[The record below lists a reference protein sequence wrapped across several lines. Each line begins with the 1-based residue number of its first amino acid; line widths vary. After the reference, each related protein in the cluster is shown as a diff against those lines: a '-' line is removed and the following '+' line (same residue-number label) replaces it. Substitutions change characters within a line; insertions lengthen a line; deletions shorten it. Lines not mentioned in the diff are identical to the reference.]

1 MFIEELLKHGLPGKY
16 IELLGKRGIRELN
29 PVQREAIEKGLLEES
44 NLVVSAPTASGKTLI
59 AEIALVKTVFN
70 KGIGVY
76 LAPLRAL
83 ANEKYEEFKELEAL
97 GLKIGISTGDYDEPA
112 EYLGEYDIII
122 ATYER
127 FDSIQRLKPSWL
139 ENTRLI
145 VIDELHNIS
154 DPERGPII
162 EVIAARALKHG
173 VRVVGLSAT
182 IGNPENL
189 AKWLNANLVASNWR
203 PVKLVEGVYD
213 KSRSQILFQDKRVEE
228 VDEKEE
234 DDVLNLVLHN
244 LEKNIQTLVFIH
256 NRRKVE
262 EYAKIVST
270 YTSRLGNSEI
280 REILGKLDEAPTK
293 YERDLL
299 GELLTRGVGFHHAG
313 LSHISRRVV
322 EEAFRKRLISVLFA
336 TPTLAAGVNLPARRV
351 LVSIKRYDSS
361 KGRKVNISISEYK
374 QMAGRAGRPKYD
386 EIGEAV
392 IIDASSLQEGLKFIN
407 GKPETVKGNFV
418 NDRSLRIH
426 TLAFIVSRD
435 ARNTSELVELF
446 NKTYT
451 GSTVREQELINRVE
465 STLKLLE
472 ELNMVETRGDTLY
485 STRLGRITSYT
496 YIDPLTTSM
505 FFKYKPVEYND
516 IYMLHLIT
524 LTPDF
529 TKSSSYIPERILAYY
544 EDLAESYL
552 ASNLLMP
559 PKTEYY
565 GYDEWLTG
573 FIYTLALNDWIN
585 EKSEDEILNR
595 YNLGPGDLYNMRDTA
610 SWIASSL
617 GKIANVIG
625 EVKLGRKLLELSQR
639 IEKGV
644 KPDALELASLR
655 YIGRVR
661 ARILI
666 EHGIKTI
673 EDLAKTPKKR
683 LATLPTF
690 GPKIAEE
697 IYKQLV
703 EMGYNPPL

>member
-1 MFIEELLKHGLPGKY
+1 
-16 IELLGKRGIRELN
+16 
-29 PVQREAIEKGLLEES
+29 
-44 NLVVSAPTASGKTLI
+44 
-59 AEIALVKTVFN
+59 
-70 KGIGVY
+70 
-76 LAPLRAL
+76 L

-465 STLKLLE
+465 STL
-472 ELNMVETRGDTLY
+472 NY
-485 STRLGRITSYT
+485 
-496 YIDPLTTSM
+496 
-505 FFKYKPVEYND
+505 
-516 IYMLHLIT
+516 
-524 LTPDF
+524 
-529 TKSSSYIPERILAYY
+529 
-544 EDLAESYL
+544 
-552 ASNLLMP
+552 
-559 PKTEYY
+559 
-565 GYDEWLTG
+565 
-573 FIYTLALNDWIN
+573 
-585 EKSEDEILNR
+585 
-595 YNLGPGDLYNMRDTA
+595 
-610 SWIASSL
+610 
-617 GKIANVIG
+617 
-625 EVKLGRKLLELSQR
+625 
-639 IEKGV
+639 
-644 KPDALELASLR
+644 
-655 YIGRVR
+655 
-661 ARILI
+661 
-666 EHGIKTI
+666 
-673 EDLAKTPKKR
+673 
-683 LATLPTF
+683 
-690 GPKIAEE
+690 
-697 IYKQLV
+697 
-703 EMGYNPPL
+703 